1 MLPDRVRVHHMLDAA
16 HQAMEFTA
24 GRSRSDL
31 DTDTMLTL
39 ALTRLLEILGEAA
52 KNVSSPS
59 RVLAPD
65 IPWRQITGTR
75 DRIVHGYFDV
85 DLDVVWRIITVEL
98 PTLHPA
104 LERLL
109 ARLD

>member
-1 MLPDRVRVHHMLDAA
+1 MLPDSVRVQHMIDAA
-16 HQAMEFTA
+16 RQAMEFTT
-24 GRSRSDL
+24 GRSRADL
-31 DTDTMLTL
+31 DEDAMLRL

-52 KNVSSPS
+52 KHLSPGA
-59 RVLAPD
+59 RALAPG

-75 DRIVHGYFDV
+75 DRIAHGYFEV
-85 DLDVVWRIITVEL
+85 NLDIVWRIVTAEL
-98 PTLHPA
+98 PALPPE